1 MTMIDH
7 EHGKKN
13 VNHDESTFMYP
24 KLIFGIA
31 KLTKHYKAKV
41 QTATQCTILDAPSH
55 IYLELDTD
63 WLGFESTFFGN
74 CITFVSPIQ
83 GEPCIGLLFL
93 LVIDEITLYWENKLS
108 NDRQYKVCLSLDG
121 EIG

>member
-13 VNHDESTFMYP
+13 IEHDESTFMYP

-41 QTATQCTILDAPSH
+41 QTATQCTFGMHPAISTLNWTQTGWDSNPPFW
-55 IYLELDTD
+55 ELHYIC
-63 WLGFESTFFGN
+63 FAN
-74 CITFVSPIQ
+74 P
-83 GEPCIGLLFL
+83 
-93 LVIDEITLYWENKLS
+93 
-108 NDRQYKVCLSLDG
+108 R
-121 EIG
+121 